1 MVKGLNTEIF
11 NQTISQSK
19 KIVVVDFYADWCG
32 PCQIM
37 KPIFEE
43 LSEDENYQQ
52 KVDFIKV
59 NVDENPELANQ
70 YNVFSI
76 PTFIFF
82 RDGQPIKTITG
93 ALSKES
99 FINEINALV

>member
-1 MVKGLNTEIF
+1 MIKKFDTEEF
-11 NQTISQSK
+11 NK
-19 KIVVVDFYADWCG
+19 KISHYKKLIVVDFYADWCG

-43 LSEDENYQQ
+43 LANEVKYQD
-52 KVDFIKV
+52 KVEFIKV
-59 NVDENPELANQ
+59 NVDENPELASQ

-82 RDGQPIKTITG
+82 KNGQPIKTITG

-99 FINEINALV
+99 LINEINALV